1 MEDVSRNIDS
11 IWIGEKHSDKY
22 VLVLGESWY
31 GNYIDNTDSGYVKN
45 YLNGLEKDRMYTRMA
60 NACLPNI
67 VQRDERIKTYWNSI
81 AFTNFVGRVGDIRK
95 NRPSEYEYKNSQKR
109 LKDLLK
115 KLNTRYV
122 WILGIEQSK
131 FSAPVIEDAGI
142 HFEITAHP
150 TSYGLSNEK
159 LGNSWRTLMS
169 KDQ

>member
-1 MEDVSRNIDS
+1 MEDLSRNIDS
-11 IWIGEKHSDKY
+11 IWIGEKYADKH

-31 GNYIDNTDSGYVKN
+31 GDYIDNTDSGYVKN

-67 VQRDERIKTYWNSI
+67 LHRDERIKTYWNSI

-95 NRPSEYEYKNSQKR
+95 NRPTEYEYKNSQKR
-109 LKDLLK
+109 LEEILA
-115 KLNTRYV
+115 KLHTRYV

-131 FSAPVIEDAGI
+131 FSAPVIENAGI

-150 TSYGLSNEK
+150 TSYGLSNKK
-159 LGNSWRTLMS
+159 LGNSWNTLIS
-169 KDQ
+169 KAP